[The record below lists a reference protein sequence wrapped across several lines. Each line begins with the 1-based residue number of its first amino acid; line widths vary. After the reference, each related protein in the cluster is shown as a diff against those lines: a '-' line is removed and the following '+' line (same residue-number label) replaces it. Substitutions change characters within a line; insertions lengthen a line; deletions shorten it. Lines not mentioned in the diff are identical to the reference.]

1 MKPKLQPKDFRALMF
16 IRDELRYRGKSPTLR
31 EIQAHLGFKSPRSA
45 QLVVN
50 RLIKN
55 GFIERTVGKN
65 LRILKDI
72 DSHNQSERVITL
84 PLVGTVPC
92 GVPLLAQENVEAMIP
107 VSQKL
112 AKPGAQYFLLRAQG
126 DSMNQAGIEDGDLLL
141 VRQQPVANYGEQV
154 VALIGDEATVK
165 EFNRKN
171 DKVVLRPRSNNPKHQ
186 PIILDEDFMIQ
197 GVVIDILPNL
207 ME

>member
-171 DKVVLRPRSNNPKHQ
+171 DKVVLRPRSSNPKHQ